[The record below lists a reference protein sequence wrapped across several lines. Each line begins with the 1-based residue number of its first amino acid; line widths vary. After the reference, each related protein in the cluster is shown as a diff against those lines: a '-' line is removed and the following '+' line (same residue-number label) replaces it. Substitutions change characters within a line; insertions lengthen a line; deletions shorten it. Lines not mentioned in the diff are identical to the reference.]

1 MIIIGLVM
9 LISIP
14 TLLIYQNHS
23 DLVRKEVRLSQTRI
37 ALQKIS
43 DIAQNIYHSGL
54 YSKETLKIY
63 LPEGINSIVITKHEI
78 NANLDG
84 FEVYVFSDVIIDGQL
99 KSNSG
104 LHYIEIESKNNG
116 TNYVSIIGK

>member
-1 MIIIGLVM
+1 M

-23 DLVRKEVRLSQTRI
+23 DLVRKEVRLSQTRV

-43 DIAQNIYHSGL
+43 DVAQNIYHSGV
-54 YSKETLKIY
+54 YSKETLKVY
-63 LPEGINSIVITKHEI
+63 FPEGINSIEITNYEI
-78 NANLDG
+78 SANLDG
-84 FEVYVFSDVIIDGQL
+84 FEVYVFSDVMIDGQL